1 MSRHS
6 KNSTALGFFTYAEKQ
21 RLNYGTLKQRL
32 GRDSM
37 RNFDAC
43 FLCLQT
49 ARDPLSCSEGHIA
62 CKECIYENIIAQ
74 KKEITRQNKDLES
87 KKNQIEEERKRKEV
101 EAQDVVI
108 REFEKTQS
116 QISASR
122 PSKRAES
129 SPTKEVATT
138 PTLAITASGEVE
150 NRVFG
155 LRAEDIEARSKLD
168 RDEALTRMEKQ
179 EQENNKSA
187 LPSFWIPTLTP
198 DSKSTILEAAKQQVM
213 CTAVKPHPTSI
224 KKLVPVIFTKSKE
237 ENSKNSDTHM
247 CPSCLKTLNNGMKI
261 AINKACGHVLCKHCM
276 DKFVKNT
283 QKCFVC
289 EKKCRPKDIVE
300 LHSEGTGYAGGG
312 GNVEVKKWNVAF
324 Q

>member
-21 RLNYGTLKQRL
+21 RLNYGTQKQRL

-49 ARDPLSCSEGHIA
+49 ARDPLSCTEGHIA
-62 CKECIYENIIAQ
+62 CKECIYENIVAQ
-74 KKEITRQNKDLES
+74 KKEIARQNKDLES
-87 KKNQIEEERKRKEV
+87 RKSQLEEERKRKEA

-122 PSKRAES
+122 LASK
-129 SPTKEVATT
+129 
-138 PTLAITASGEVE
+138 TAGEE
-150 NRVFG
+150 QSRVFG
-155 LRAEDIEARSKLD
+155 LKAEDIEARSKVV
-168 RDEALTRMEKQ
+168 RDEALTRIEKQ
-179 EQENNKSA
+179 EQEKNKSA

-198 DSKSTILEAAKQQVM
+198 DSKSDTLEPAKQQVM
-213 CTAVKPHPTSI
+213 CTAAKPHPTNI
-224 KKLVPVIFTKSKE
+224 KKLTPVVFTKSNE
-237 ENSKNSDTHM
+237 PDSKNPAGHM

-261 AINKACGHVLCKHCM
+261 SISKSCGHVLCKHCM
-276 DKFVKNT
+276 DKFVKST

-289 EKKCRPKDIVE
+289 DKKCRPKDIVQ

-312 GNVEVKKWNVAF
+312 GNVEVKKWDVAF